1 MMHSIRLIVC
11 FVLAPTLSCLFAPPS
26 LGAESAA
33 RKLVVGGVERSYLLS
48 RPAQGGPQPT
58 VVVLHGGTL
67 DATNARRTT
76 GFEALV
82 ERHGIVAVYPDAIG
96 RNWNDGRSKGP
107 GRSDDVAFFR
117 ALVEALVAEG
127 IADPRRVYVTGP
139 SNGGMMTLRLVCEA
153 ADLIAAAAAIIAS
166 LPAELAAGCKPSR
179 PVPVLLMNGTAD
191 PLVPYAGGSV
201 GYFGRRGDV
210 LSTDATLTKLR
221 VLNDCPGE
229 ATTTRLPD
237 LDPNDGSNVTV
248 YTWSCASGASVVLYR
263 VEGGGHRIP
272 QRSGGARPV
281 IDRLLG
287 RENHDLDAAEAIWT
301 FFQDKRR

>member
-1 MMHSIRLIVC
+1 VRSLPT
-11 FVLAPTLSCLFAPPS
+11 VLFATVLTLTCLFAPAS

-33 RKLVVGGVERSYLLS
+33 RKLAVGGVERSYLLS
-48 RPAQGGPQPT
+48 RPAQDGPRPT

-82 ERHGIVAVYPDAIG
+82 EREGIVAVYPDAIG

-107 GRSDDVAFFR
+107 GRSDDVAFFH

-153 ADLIAAAAAIIAS
+153 ADLIAAAAPIIAS
-166 LPAELAAGCKPSR
+166 LPAELAASCKPAR
-179 PVPVLLMNGTAD
+179 PVSVLLMNGTAD
-191 PLVPYAGGSV
+191 PLVPYGGGSV

-210 LSTDATLTKLR
+210 LSTDATLTQLR
-221 VLNDCPGE
+221 VSNNSPGE
-229 ATTTRLPD
+229 ATVARLPD

-272 QRSGGARPV
+272 QRSDRARPV
-281 IDRLLG
+281 IDHLLG
-287 RENHDLDAAEAIWT
+287 RENHDLDAAEAIWG
-301 FFQDKRR
+301 FFQDKRL